1 MQIENKSEIL
11 RLMTQEKTAREML
24 AWIEKKFFKG
34 AGLAKASLLKGDE
47 RGAYKLAQVERLL
60 TDRYGNPLMALYLT
74 QKCLSPL
81 SSL

>member
-1 MQIENKSEIL
+1 MTMEQTKSAREIL
-11 RLMTQEKTAREML
+11 AL
-24 AWIEKKFFKG
+24 IEKKYFRG
-34 AGLAKASLLKGDE
+34 AGLDKASRTEGDE
-47 RGAYKLAQVERLL
+47 RRAYRLAQVDRLL